1 MVLHEDPHDTFR
13 FANDRVIPRFH
24 LDGLHCD
31 PRSGAVQPIRGRFRC
46 KSLTAKPRIR
56 CDPAVQSISEEV
68 GRVVPGSFRFI
79 RHPPHPVK

>member
-46 KSLTAKPRIR
+46 KS
-56 CDPAVQSISEEV
+56 
-68 GRVVPGSFRFI
+68 
-79 RHPPHPVK
+79 